1 MVDNII
7 MYTGLGITII
17 GLLLLVSTTNWVNG
31 WFINYKTTNRPLAFV
46 GWILLL
52 LGLAVFILPLYLS
65 GRWD

>member
-17 GLLLLVSTTNWVNG
+17 GLLLLVSTTKWVNG

-46 GWILLL
+46 G
-52 LGLAVFILPLYLS
+52 
-65 GRWD
+65 

>member
-17 GLLLLVSTTNWVNG
+17 DLLLLVSTTKWVNG

>member
-7 MYTGLGITII
+7 MYTGLGITTI
-17 GLLLLVSTTNWVNG
+17 GLLLLVFTIKWVNG
-31 WFINYKTTNRPLAFV
+31 WFINYKTTNRPLTFV
-46 GWILLL
+46 GRILLL

>member
-17 GLLLLVSTTNWVNG
+17 GLLLLVFTIKWVNG